1 MNESGSPR
9 WTDPAALPPP
19 SIYDP
24 AEDAAPPFAGQV
36 PAVVLLLVADA
47 DQRWAARTAIE
58 LSAAWAASGRRVM
71 LADFH
76 LEYPVL
82 QDVLGGEGL
91 EGVVDIFLYGAS
103 VARSSRPVEGRGF
116 HFIPTGTY
124 TADADALFRHPR
136 WTKLV
141 KGLRESAAT
150 LVIFAPVDAADLG
163 ALAAWVDQVILLGQP
178 REPTQLIPLQIAG
191 ADIRGLII
199 PPRGESAAP
208 PRPSAAARQ
217 AARQG
222 PVPEEPRE
230 PGSQEA
236 EEGLHLPPPPVRT
249 QHRGHRAAVL
259 LLWILLGAALVT
271 AVGYAVA
278 SLRPDLVPWASVPA
292 PAPGSSPPVIST
304 ELRTPRPL
312 GVALPY
318 SVHISAYQNFA
329 AAHEQLLELKRR
341 HPGILFLITPEEIQ
355 GIVYYKVMAGA
366 VTTVEGA
373 RAVKQALVADGTLD
387 ADEAAGDWTL
397 IEETRFSF
405 VLGQVDSPEGAQ
417 ASVDSL
423 LARQVP
429 AYALPVPYSDG
440 TRRWHLYAGAFRDSI
455 GASALER
462 QLGEAG
468 LGGRFASR
476 AGAAGTPAP

>member
-24 AEDAAPPFAGQV
+24 AEDAAPPFAGPV
-36 PAVVLLLVADA
+36 PAVVLLLAGDA
-47 DQRWAARTAIE
+47 DQRWSARTAIE
-58 LSAAWAASGRRVM
+58 LSATWAASGRRVM

-103 VARSSRPVEGRGF
+103 LARSSRPVEGRGF

-136 WTKLV
+136 WPKLV
-141 KGLRESAAT
+141 KGLREAGAT

-178 REPTQLIPLQIAG
+178 RDATQLIPLQIAG
-191 ADIRGLII
+191 ADIRGMIV

-217 AARQG
+217 AARQ
-222 PVPEEPRE
+222 PPPEEPRE
-230 PGSQEA
+230 AGGPDAEA
-236 EEGLHLPPPPVRT
+236 GLHLPPPPVRT

-292 PAPGSSPPVIST
+292 PQPRGAVPATAPLT
-304 ELRTPRPL
+304 ARPL

-318 SVHISAYQNFA
+318 SVHVRAYQNFA
-329 AAHEQLLELKRR
+329 AAHEQLLELRGR
-341 HPGILFLITPEEIQ
+341 QPEILFFITPEEIQ
-355 GIVYYKVMAGA
+355 GIIYYKVMAGA
-366 VTTVEGA
+366 VTTMEGA
-373 RAVKQALVADGTLD
+373 RAIKEALVADGTLD

-405 VLGQVDSPEGAQ
+405 VLGQVDTPEGAQ

-440 TRRWHLYAGAFRDSI
+440 SRHWHLYAGAFRDSI

-468 LGGRFASR
+468 LASRFASR
-476 AGAAGTPAP
+476 AGTAGPAATPAP

>member
-9 WTDPAALPPP
+9 WTDPAALPAP

-24 AEDAAPPFAGQV
+24 AEDAAPPFAGPV
-36 PAVVLLLVADA
+36 PAVVLLLAAEA
-47 DQRWAARTAIE
+47 DQRWSARTAIE

-82 QDVLGGEGL
+82 QDVLGGEGM

-103 VARSSRPVEGRGF
+103 VARSSHPVEGRGF

-124 TADADALFRHPR
+124 TSDADALFRHPR
-136 WTKLV
+136 WPKLV
-141 KGLRESAAT
+141 KGLREAGAT

-178 REPTQLIPLQIAG
+178 RESTQLIPLQIAG
-191 ADIRGLII
+191 ADIRGLIV
-199 PPRGESAAP
+199 PARGESAAP
-208 PRPSAAARQ
+208 SRPSAAARQ
-217 AARQG
+217 AARQ
-222 PVPEEPRE
+222 PLPEAPRE
-230 PGSQEA
+230 PGEQEA
-236 EEGLHLPPPPVRT
+236 EAGLHLPPPPVRT

-259 LLWILLGAALVT
+259 LLWVLLGAALLT
-271 AVGYAVA
+271 AVGYALA

-292 PAPGSSPPVIST
+292 PEPGAPAQVMST
-304 ELRTPRPL
+304 EQLRTPRPV

-318 SVHISAYQNFA
+318 SIHISAYQNFA
-329 AAHEQLLELKRR
+329 AAHEQLVELQGRQ
-341 HPGILFLITPEEIQ
+341 PGILFFITPEEIQ

-366 VTTVEGA
+366 ETAVEGA
-373 RAVKQALVADGTLD
+373 RAVKAALVADGTLE

-405 VLGQVDSPEGAQ
+405 LLGQEESVDGAR
-417 ASVDSL
+417 AAVDSL
-423 LARQVP
+423 LARQIP

-440 TRRWHLYAGAFRDSI
+440 TRRWQLYAGAFRDSV
-455 GASALER
+455 GASGLER
-462 QLGEAG
+462 QLGQVG
-468 LGGRFASR
+468 LVPHFASR
-476 AGAAGTPAP
+476 AGAATTPAP